1 MSKKYPPGVLSR
13 STPKLAHSAVL
24 GSTLCGY
31 STRVFPHNAA
41 VNKSLVIFEQAE
53 IITVKAAH

>member
-1 MSKKYPPGVLSR
+1 MGVDAKMISYAR
-13 STPKLAHSAVL
+13 IKPELAEL

>member
-1 MSKKYPPGVLSR
+1 MGVDAKMISSAR
-13 STPKLAHSAVL
+13 IKPELAEL

-53 IITVKAAH
+53 IIAVKAAH

>member
-1 MSKKYPPGVLSR
+1 MGVDAKMISSARIKPEL
-13 STPKLAHSAVL
+13 AVL